1 MTTLL
6 QNTSSEIRTLD
17 RRNSWSRTMFGNP
30 VAYFQLRP
38 Y

>member
-17 RRNSWSRTMFGNP
+17 RRISWSRAMFGNP